1 MLLKIWSLDLFEG
14 LTKRLSGIF
23 DGIRGKG
30 MLREDDVR
38 LALRE
43 IRIALLEA
51 DVALSVAK
59 DIVAHVQEKAVGEEL
74 IKSISPGEHV
84 IKLVHDALLDTLG
97 APGELNFKG
106 NPPVVYL
113 IAGLQGSG
121 KTTFSAKLAYW
132 LRKNMNKNAM
142 LASLDVYR
150 PAAQEQLTTLAD
162 QNTLAVLPVVP
173 GEKPLAIAKRAM
185 KSAVNAGADVL
196 ILDTAGRLQIDG
208 DMMAELDAIKKL
220 TNPHEVMLV
229 ADAMSGQDAVNVG
242 DTFHKQIGLTG
253 IVLSRIDGDAR
264 GGAALSMRQV
274 TGQPLKFLSR
284 GERVQDLELYDPN
297 RLVDRILDKGD
308 VVSLVEKAM
317 ENVDQASQKRIET
330 NMRKGVFD
338 MNMLADQLKNI
349 GRMGGL
355 QSIMGMLP
363 GMNRMQD
370 KMSQQS
376 IDDGDIKRQLAVI
389 QGMTPHERANPHVL
403 NASRKRRIARGSGVD
418 IAMINRLLKQFRQ
431 MSDLTKK
438 MSRQGEKGMLRN
450 MRGLFGN

>member
-1 MLLKIWSLDLFEG
+1 MDLFQG

-30 MLREDDVR
+30 LLREEDVR
-38 LALRE
+38 QALRE

-59 DIVAHVQEKAVGEEL
+59 DIVARVQEKAVGEEL
-74 IKSISPGEHV
+74 IKSISPAEHV
-84 IKLVHDALLDTLG
+84 IKMVHDALLDALG
-97 APGELNFKG
+97 APGELSFKG

-132 LRKNMNKNAM
+132 LRKSMNKKAM

-150 PAAQEQLTTLAD
+150 PAAQEQLTTLANQSD
-162 QNTLAVLPVVP
+162 LPVLPVVL
-173 GEKPLAIAKRAM
+173 GEQPLAIAQRALTAAANEGM
-185 KSAVNAGADVL
+185 DVL
-196 ILDTAGRLQIDG
+196 ILDTAGRLQID
-208 DMMAELDAIKKL
+208 DAMMAELDAIKTRTK
-220 TNPHEVMLV
+220 PHEVLLV

-242 DTFHKQIGLTG
+242 DAFHKQIGLTG

-274 TGQPLKFLSR
+274 TGQPLKFLSS

-308 VVSLVEKAM
+308 VVALVERAM
-317 ENVDQASQKRIET
+317 ESVDEEAQKRIET

-338 MNMLADQLKNI
+338 MNMLADQLKSI
-349 GRMGGL
+349 GKMGGL

-363 GMNRMQD
+363 GMKRFQD
-370 KMSQQS
+370 KMSHQS
-376 IDDGDIKRQLAVI
+376 VDDGDVKRQLAII

-450 MRGLFGN
+450 LRGLFGN